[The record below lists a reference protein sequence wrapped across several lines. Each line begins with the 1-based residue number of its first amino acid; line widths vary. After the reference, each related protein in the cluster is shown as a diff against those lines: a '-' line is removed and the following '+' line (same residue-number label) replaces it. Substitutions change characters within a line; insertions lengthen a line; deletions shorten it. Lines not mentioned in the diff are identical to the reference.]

1 MVWNTLLQFT
11 LRTEGTLTAAVVIC
25 TRYRPE
31 FLRDCLNGVARLD
44 PSPDEVI
51 VVDNTVGDRETASA
65 AREFGAQYL
74 VEPAPGLSRARNRA
88 LRECTSEIVAYL
100 DADAVPDQRWPQRIL
115 DPFADPHVAIVT
127 GLV

>member
-1 MVWNTLLQFT
+1 VVWNTLLQFT

-31 FLRDCLNGVARLD
+31 FLRDCLKGIAAWIPHQMKSLWSTTPWGTGKLHLRPVNLAR
-44 PSPDEVI
+44 
-51 VVDNTVGDRETASA
+51 NTW
-65 AREFGAQYL
+65 
-74 VEPAPGLSRARNRA
+74 LSRARNRA

-100 DADAVPDQRWPQRIL
+100 DDDAVPDQRWLQRIL